1 MLEIDI
7 VAVPRILINHE
18 VSLNSNSQ
26 LENIFLDCEIPVINK
41 DEPSEPDRAIIV
53 QIEPEKRP
61 YQYSPSEED
70 SAMVKSSDFDYFVN
84 DRPNQIDPVSIPK
97 PGYNLSHCKER
108 DVT

>member
-1 MLEIDI
+1 M
-7 VAVPRILINHE
+7 
-18 VSLNSNSQ
+18 
-26 LENIFLDCEIPVINK
+26 ENIFLDCEIPVIKK

-61 YQYSPSEED
+61 YQYLPSEED
-70 SAMVKSSDFDYFVN
+70 SATEKSSDFDYFVN
-84 DRPNQIDPVSIPK
+84 ENNKNQIDPISIPK